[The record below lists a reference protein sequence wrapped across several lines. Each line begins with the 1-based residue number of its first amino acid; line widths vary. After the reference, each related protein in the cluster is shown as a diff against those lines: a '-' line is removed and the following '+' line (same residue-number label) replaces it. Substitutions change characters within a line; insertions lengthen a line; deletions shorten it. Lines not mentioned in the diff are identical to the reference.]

1 MRILI
6 TKIIMVMVLMGISA
20 FAPALSGQTAREIGN
35 KQYVRVAMKSGEILI
50 FEYRSFLEMNY
61 ALQQPDGTVYFG
73 EKRVLFKEQ
82 ESCTE
87 HSISLDNLQEIEF
100 LGIAANNCTNKKDWL
115 FKIYLLD
122 LDRYE
127 GFFERGEY
135 NTAKTMNDYGIKGQ
149 VLNKPDTKTLN
160 FDDIEKI
167 RFFAR

>member
-1 MRILI
+1 MVIVGILGV
-6 TKIIMVMVLMGISA
+6 T
-20 FAPALSGQTAREIGN
+20 PAVSGQTAQEIGD
-35 KQYVRVAMKSGEILI
+35 KQYVRVAVKSGEILI

-61 ALQQPDGTVYFG
+61 ALQQPEGTVYFG
-73 EKRVLFKEQ
+73 EKRVRFKEQ

-122 LDRYE
+122 LDKYE
-127 GFFERGEY
+127 GFFEKGEY
-135 NTAKTMNDYGIKGQ
+135 NTAKTVNDYGVKGQ

-167 RFFAR
+167 TFFAR

>member
-1 MRILI
+1 
-6 TKIIMVMVLMGISA
+6 MVLAGILG
-20 FAPALSGQTAREIGN
+20 FVPALSGQTAQEIGN

-61 ALQQPDGTVYFG
+61 ALQQPAGTVYFG

-100 LGIAANNCTNKKDWL
+100 LGIAVNNCTSKKEWL

-122 LDRYE
+122 LDKYE
-127 GFFERGEY
+127 GFFEKGEY
-135 NTAKTMNDYGIKGQ
+135 NTAKTMNDYGVKGQ
-149 VLNKPDTKTLN
+149 ILNKPDTKTLN

-167 RFFAR
+167 TFFAR